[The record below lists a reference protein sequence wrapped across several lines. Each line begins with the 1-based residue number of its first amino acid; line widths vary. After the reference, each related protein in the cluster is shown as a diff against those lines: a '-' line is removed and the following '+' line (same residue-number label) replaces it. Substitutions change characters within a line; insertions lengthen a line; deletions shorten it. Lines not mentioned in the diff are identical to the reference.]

1 VAALGLLP
9 LLQPERHASCPSFP
23 LSHEA
28 AAGPTYTGS
37 RYGSAGR
44 PRIDLVSGGG
54 IDLRGSIDRWETCCT
69 DSVSMLPPGR
79 SPRHFNRRLACSL
92 TPLTNSSG
100 AIVAFMSTRYSSS
113 SITSRTVHSRPSR
126 SSSNAIGC
134 SRRCLAGSV
143 CSTYCG
149 NQAVSR
155 AFRRSFMPF
164 PPFSNR
170 AVLLQPF
177 LDSLHGS
184 HASISTCISDI
195 FSTFKSRSR

>member
-1 VAALGLLP
+1 MQVVPPFRLVTRPLPAQPTPAAVTAPLAAPGLTSFLAEVSTSVEASTDGKTAAQT
-9 LLQPERHASCPSFP
+9 LCQCSHA
-23 LSHEA
+23 
-28 AAGPTYTGS
+28 
-37 RYGSAGR
+37 
-44 PRIDLVSGGG
+44 
-54 IDLRGSIDRWETCCT
+54 
-69 DSVSMLPPGR
+69 GR

-92 TPLTNSSG
+92 TPSTNSSG